1 MISGNRNPV
10 AGTTYYYE
18 INALNLLGKLN
29 SSYEWHV
36 FKKNKNKTWRDI
48 TETPKTGKR
57 VSYKFGEIAVG
68 IEFEIKVYEI
78 QPELLPGTSGIKKL
92 VGSIIL
98 IPVYGKVSKIDRVV
112 LFNRNG
118 KNVNKAGYRDT
129 LTAQAHCIAM
139 FGKEIEFH
147 LWEDDAPGGGHDP
160 VVNKNNR
167 HNKVYR
173 AVVNENGIAEVKILL
188 MSDERILRQM
198 ANKYLM
204 IGDQDEGA
212 YHEYYVT
219 ATYSGKIVGASQV
232 NVDVVNPDYKKG
244 KPAPHT
250 PKFPSGQGGK
260 MQTDPK
266 GNILDAVFINDSG
279 KELSKVA
286 VGEKVRIRIH
296 SKNMV
301 GKYIQYVVWEY
312 DAGAHDEIYRS
323 GHIKIPAD
331 VCDTTSGFVITK
343 GLFEKGIDLPVGD
356 PDADRQHYFIEI
368 ISIDLAAESQR
379 FGVDSNGLM
388 EVENVRSPAMV
399 KEEKVEQSKDEN
411 CPNCNKNITLN
422 QMKKIFPDCKDETK
436 LQEAMKS
443 YNNYMEKFHMNTCW
457 NKAHFFAQTFVESG
471 TALNYKNESFNYT
484 TRRLIKGDYTSGFVK
499 GNLEKKIPGYNT
511 TGKFNKRPFA
521 YFDNHH
527 NAAEKLGRK
536 DVFQNNDGL
545 IQKANPETIANQA
558 YGPNSVKGKEL
569 KNTQEGD
576 GWLYRGRGFI
586 QITGRVNYEACN
598 KYTKQYASVE
608 ILSMDGAN
616 KVGTSAEVAMLACMG
631 YWIADDRKI
640 QNKAN
645 GEKNEDKISKFIG
658 TNVDWAGKK
667 KAFDEITSELFKVN
681 ECIYGRKENDA
692 KKGSKNQYD
701 IDVDN
706 FSFKMIT
713 RKSGSD
719 DYEYNVYVA
728 GKKIKTYSLK
738 KNSHGLIPFPE
749 SGSNWGRF
757 GSRDKGGDNWI
768 NEKACA
774 ALLGFFYSLPYNGY
788 AKILYFND
796 ISANDGRNI
805 GHAGHNI
812 AGNDIDIRYP
822 GSTNGGQTLWKDA
835 VKTYKDEATF
845 IKDLENIIS
854 VGVRWKFIKNYAYK
868 KEIKNTTGKATSV
881 HQDHFHLG
889 YR

>member
-1 MISGNRNPV
+1 MISGNRNPM
-10 AGTTYYYE
+10 AGTAYYYE

-147 LWEDDAPGGGHDP
+147 LWEDDAPGGGHDL

-173 AVVNENGIAEVKILL
+173 AVVNENGIAEVKISLI
-188 MSDERILRQM
+188 SDERILRQM

-260 MQTDPK
+260 KQTDPK
-266 GNILDAVFINDSG
+266 GNILEAVFINDSG

-379 FGVDSNGLM
+379 FGVDSKGLV
-388 EVENVRSPAMV
+388 EVENVRSPAKIEDTKVSKQQIKVNCFCNRKIKEDELREMV
-399 KEEKVEQSKDEN
+399 TAMRKATYDEAGENFFKWNNDKLFTGGHEQFFTRTYDKFAEVLNKTFEN
-411 CPNCNKNITLN
+411 YEINTCIR
-422 QMKKIFPDCKDETK
+422 KIHFLGQCYHETG
-436 LQEAMKS
+436 AFMKS
-443 YNNYMEKFHMNTCW
+443 
-457 NKAHFFAQTFVESG
+457 VEG
-471 TALNYKNESFNYT
+471 KKN
-484 TRRLIKGDYTSGFVK
+484 
-499 GNLEKKIPGYNT
+499 
-511 TGKFNKRPFA
+511 
-521 YFDNHH
+521 
-527 NAAEKLGRK
+527 
-536 DVFQNNDGL
+536 
-545 IQKANPETIANQA
+545 
-558 YGPNSVKGKEL
+558 
-569 KNTQEGD
+569 QEYWYD
-576 GWLYRGRGFI
+576 PYRGRGFI
-586 QITGRVNYEACN
+586 HLTLKGNYKKFEEASGYSVVNTPTIVSTNIEIAAMSSGWYWKYNDMGNINTFADRDSIFDTSRLVNKPNASKSSSINGYNQRVNAINALKNVFEYP
-598 KYTKQYASVE
+598 
-608 ILSMDGAN
+608 
-616 KVGTSAEVAMLACMG
+616 
-631 YWIADDRKI
+631 
-640 QNKAN
+640 QNCISLV
-645 GEKNEDKISKFIG
+645 KNEETNEKTTCPSGLKDCICLEIFNVENGFIKHPIITKNHINIIEHGNFKDIKSSIQKVILHRTAGG
-658 TNVDWAGKK
+658 TTQACIN
-667 KAFDEITSELFKVN
+667 TFKS
-681 ECIYGRKENDA
+681 GRKNR
-692 KKGSKNQYD
+692 KGGVDHFGTHFVVGKDGVITQTADLSKVTWHCAGWNSKSVGIEVVGFA
-701 IDVDN
+701 IDKNGKPTLGLKDQNPVTGWE
-706 FSFKMIT
+706 SLTKEQS
-713 RKSGSD
+713 KS
-719 DYEYNVYVA
+719 VA
-728 GKKIKTYSLK
+728 CLVKGLLNYYSL
-738 KNSHGLIPFPE
+738 
-749 SGSNWGRF
+749 
-757 GSRDKGGDNWI
+757 DKTKIDCHENLAPKEAGEGQVV
-768 NEKACA
+768 
-774 ALLGFFYSLPYNGY
+774 YN
-788 AKILYFND
+788 A
-796 ISANDGRNI
+796 
-805 GHAGHNI
+805 
-812 AGNDIDIRYP
+812 
-822 GSTNGGQTLWKDA
+822 
-835 VKTYKDEATF
+835 
-845 IKDLENIIS
+845 IKDYL
-854 VGVRWKFIKNYAYK
+854 
-868 KEIKNTTGKATSV
+868 
-881 HQDHFHLG
+881 
-889 YR
+889 